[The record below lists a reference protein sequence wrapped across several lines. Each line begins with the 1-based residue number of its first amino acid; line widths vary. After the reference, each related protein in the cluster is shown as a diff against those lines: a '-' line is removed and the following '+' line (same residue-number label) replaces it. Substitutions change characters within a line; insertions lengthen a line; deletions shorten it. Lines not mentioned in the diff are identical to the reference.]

1 MLMAAVGWDAISAIA
16 AVTAIGVTIWAG
28 LATRGKSRISV
39 TAYVDETW
47 HMEVVVSNEKGTN
60 PITVTSIA
68 PKVYGKVVRTQAEV
82 TSRDVDAGKTETWS
96 FDILPP
102 ADAMPDTS
110 QVMVRVDS
118 GKRHWIAKAEYGPV
132 LTDP

>member
-1 MLMAAVGWDAISAIA
+1 MAAVGWEAIGAIA
-16 AVTAIGVTIWAG
+16 AVIAIGVAIWAG
-28 LATRGKSRISV
+28 LVARAKSRISV

-47 HMEVVVSNEKGTN
+47 HMKVVVSNEKGTN
-60 PITVTSIA
+60 PISITSIA
-68 PKVYGKVVRTQAEV
+68 PKVFGKVVRTQGEV
-82 TSRDVDAGKTETWS
+82 PSRDVDAGKTETWS

-102 ADAMPDTS
+102 ADAMPDNS
-110 QVMVRVDS
+110 EVMVRVDS